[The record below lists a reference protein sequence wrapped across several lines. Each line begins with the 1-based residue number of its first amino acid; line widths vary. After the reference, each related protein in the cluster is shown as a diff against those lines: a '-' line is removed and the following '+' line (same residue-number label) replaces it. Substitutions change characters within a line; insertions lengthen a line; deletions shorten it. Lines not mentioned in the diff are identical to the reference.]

1 MCEYHTV
8 DTINELKTAAC
19 SVALVLA
26 RLHAFGAF
34 IVLLTRTCTSLLT
47 QKASH
52 AYITSAIS
60 L

>member
-19 SVALVLA
+19 RVALVLA

-52 AYITSAIS
+52 A
-60 L
+60 